1 MAPRTYTL
9 KLDPS
14 LAPSPTLVAL
24 VWAEEIAPPRPT
36 LATPTFVDEILARVK
51 VAGEDF
57 VPKSVRTRVRRMLR
71 YGKYKPSGRGKP
83 ASEFLLRA
91 ALADSFPLIND
102 PVDVNN
108 AVSLES
114 GFPGSIFDA
123 DLTGPDLLVR
133 RGRDSE
139 SYVFNPSGQTIDLI
153 DLLLV
158 CRDTMSGWEPC
169 GNPVKDSMATK
180 TSEATRAI
188 LGVLYVP
195 PDEPIGRVEHWAGRY
210 AELLQSHCG
219 ARGSGYEVVDA
230 IESRPTPSPE

>member
-1 MAPRTYTL
+1 MSRAYTL
-9 KLDPS
+9 RLDPS
-14 LAPSPTLVAL
+14 LAPSPALVAL
-24 VWAEEIAPPRPT
+24 VWAEEIEPP
-36 LATPTFVDEILARVK
+36 TPPVALPDFVGEILARVK
-51 VAGEDF
+51 AKGEDF
-57 VPKSVRTRVRRMLR
+57 VPDSVRMRVRRMLR

-91 ALADSFPLIND
+91 ALADSFPLING

-114 GFPGSIFDA
+114 GFPGSVFDA

-133 RGRDSE
+133 RGDDAE
-139 SYVFNPSGQTIDLI
+139 SYVFNPSGQTIDLT

-158 CRDTMSGWEPC
+158 CRQTTSGWEPC

-180 TSEATRAI
+180 TSETTRTI

-195 PDEPIGRVEHWAGRY
+195 ADEPADRAEQWAARY

-219 ARGSGYEVVDA
+219 ARNSGYEVVDQT
-230 IESRPTPSPE
+230 ESRPAPATQ